1 MCGIVGLVNGHPVAS
16 DLIAALGRL
25 EYRGYDSAGIA
36 VAGEAL
42 VTHKVLGRARELTR
56 TIAAEQ
62 PAGHAGIGHTRWATH
77 GRPELRNAHPHCFGG
92 VAVVQNGIIENH
104 ATLRAELAACGHRF
118 ASDTDSEVVPHL
130 IADAI
135 EAGYEPLEALDS
147 VCGLL
152 RGSYALAVL
161 IEGVPDAIYVAR
173 RGSPLLAAAGER
185 IAAVAS
191 DIVAFAGLPVRC
203 TELADGEVAELTHH
217 GLRFARTPQR
227 ERRWTTPPAAAG
239 AAGPGG
245 HAHDTR
251 REIAAQR
258 AALLDTAAALEG
270 RSLPPAIVQASRLTA
285 VACGSSL
292 LAAGTARQAI
302 EQATG
307 LPLDLEVASEFRDRA
322 APPAAGSVALLVSQS
337 GETADTLAAMPGLAE
352 RAVPCIGLVNV
363 PGSAIGRQA
372 DLLWPT
378 AAGPELGVAAT
389 KSFTAQLYALLTLGL
404 RLGRQRGTI
413 APAFDVTLTAA
424 LAAAPE
430 VVAAAEAAEPHC
442 LDIARRLVREGE
454 ALFLG
459 RGPGAALAA
468 EGALKL
474 KELSYLHAEGF
485 AAGELKHGPIALVRD
500 GTPVIAIAPGGPA
513 LPKLLANMS
522 AVRARG
528 AHVIA
533 LTDEAGAAACRDAAE
548 EVLVLPGDTPEVAP
562 FAAAVALQ
570 LIAYHAALLLGH
582 DVDRPRN
589 LAKSVTVE

>member
-16 DLIAALGRL
+16 DLVAALGRL

-36 VAGEAL
+36 VAGDAL
-42 VTHKVLGRARELTR
+42 VTHKVLGRARDLAPAVE
-56 TIAAEQ
+56 AGA

-92 VAVVQNGIIENH
+92 VAVVHNGIIENH
-104 ATLRAELAACGHRF
+104 AELRAELVACGHCF

-135 EAGYEPLEALDS
+135 DAGYEPLEALES

-161 IEGVPDAIYVAR
+161 VEGVPDAIYVAR
-173 RGSPLLAAAGER
+173 RGSPLLVATGEN

-191 DIVAFAGLPVRC
+191 DAVAFAGLPVRC
-203 TELADGEVAELTHH
+203 SELADGEIAELTHH
-217 GLRFARTPQR
+217 GLRFATPPVTGR
-227 ERRWTTPPAAAG
+227 SWAAAPAAAG
-239 AAGPGG
+239 STATGG
-245 HAHDTR
+245 FAHDTR

-258 AALLDTAAALEG
+258 EALRATADGLAGLT
-270 RSLPPAIVQASRLTA
+270 LPPAIAGASRLTV

-292 LAAGTARQAI
+292 PAAGTARHAI

-307 LPLDLEVASEFRDRA
+307 LPMDLEIASEFRDRP

-337 GETADTLAAMPGLAE
+337 GETADTLATMPALAA
-352 RAVPCIGLVNV
+352 RGVPCIGVVNV
-363 PGSAIGRQA
+363 PGSAIGRQS

-389 KSFTAQLYALLTLGL
+389 KSFTAQLHALLALGL
-404 RLGRQRGTI
+404 RLGQQRGTI
-413 APAFDVTLTAA
+413 APEFDAA
-424 LAAAPE
+424 LAAALEAAPE
-430 VVAAAEAAEPHC
+430 VVDAAQAAEPHC
-442 LDIARRLVREGE
+442 VEIARRLVREGE

-485 AAGELKHGPIALVRD
+485 AAGELKHGPIALVRE

-528 AHVIA
+528 AYVVA
-533 LTDEAGAAACRDAAE
+533 LTDEAGEAACREAAD
-548 EVLVLPGDTPEVAP
+548 EVLVLPGATPEVAP